1 MKMPK
6 DKKDLYDPTYTYKKS
21 DVDIQNF
28 KDSYPVIER
37 TNNGLIFPEGIKP
50 DMDTEQLRNR
60 D

>member
-1 MKMPK
+1 MAKG
-6 DKKDLYDPTYTYKKS
+6 KKDLYDPTYTYKKS

-37 TNNGLIFPEGIKP
+37 TNNGLLFPEGIKP
-50 DMDTEQLRNR
+50 DMDTEQMRNR

>member
-1 MKMPK
+1 MPK

-28 KDSYPVIER
+28 KDSYPVIEH

-50 DMDTEQLRNR
+50 DMDIKQLKI
-60 D
+60 DD